1 MKKLFTLALLAVA
14 SLTACGGQK
23 FDETVKAAGEGV
35 TYHYVGGYE
44 GTWAAGEGNKMTA
57 TSVAE
62 VAKLDKELA
71 KVLAKKSIE
80 HLYTAKIEIKA
91 ESAGWTA
98 KLLKDGEVKEVD
110 GKFTVK
116 VIEAAFL
123 AEENTY
129 TNTHWIPNPADTDP
143 CHVEALTSNIFIPA
157 YQKEPDEHGFSW
169 GDNPVMDV
177 TEGFYH
183 LVMAKYT
190 TLSSATAIG
199 YGFGLVAA
207 K

>member
-1 MKKLFTLALLAVA
+1 MKKLFTLALLAVT
-14 SLTACGGQK
+14 SLTACGQS
-23 FDETVKAAGEGV
+23 FDKEVKAAPEGV

-44 GTWAAGEGNKMTA
+44 GSWAATEKNVMTA

-62 VAKLDKELA
+62 VAKLDKALA
-71 KVLAKKSIE
+71 KTLAKKSIE
-80 HLYTAKIEIKA
+80 HLYMAKITIPTEDA
-91 ESAGWTA
+91 NWTA
-98 KLLKDGEVKEVD
+98 NMLKDGEVKEVN

-123 AEENTY
+123 AEEQTY

-143 CHVEALTSNIFIPA
+143 CHVEALTSNIFMPT

-177 TEGFYH
+177 EVGSYN
-183 LVMAKYT
+183 LVIAKYT

>member
-14 SLTACGGQK
+14 SLTACGGQSYDK
-23 FDETVKAAGEGV
+23 TVKAAPEGV
-35 TYHYVGGYE
+35 TYHAVGGFE
-44 GTWAAGEGNKMTA
+44 GSWAATEATKMTA

-62 VAKLDKELA
+62 VAKLDADLA

-110 GKFTVK
+110 GKFTLK
-116 VIEAAFL
+116 VIEAAYL
-123 AEENTY
+123 AEEQTY

-143 CHVEALTSNIFIPA
+143 CHAEALTSNIFMPS
-157 YQKEPDEHGFSW
+157 YVKEPDEHGFSW
-169 GDNPVMDV
+169 ADNPVMDV
-177 TEGFYH
+177 AEGFYH
-183 LVMAKYT
+183 VVMAKYT